1 MQSRKHF
8 PSTWIECYSQFIT
21 LQPGGFFEMRF
32 TKLQDIPSEYRALI
46 NLLIEKGII
55 VVTNDEFEY
64 PLSLDQLYLIRI
76 IQRMI

>member
-1 MQSRKHF
+1 
-8 PSTWIECYSQFIT
+8 
-21 LQPGGFFEMRF
+21 MRF
-32 TKLQDIPSEYRALI
+32 KKLQDIPNEYRALI
-46 NLLIEKGII
+46 DLLIEKGII

>member
-1 MQSRKHF
+1 
-8 PSTWIECYSQFIT
+8 
-21 LQPGGFFEMRF
+21 MRF
-32 TKLQDIPSEYRALI
+32 TKLQDIPSEYRVLI

>member
-1 MQSRKHF
+1 
-8 PSTWIECYSQFIT
+8 
-21 LQPGGFFEMRF
+21 MRF

-64 PLSLDQLYLIRI
+64 PLSLDQLYLNVHFLFQKFRLP
-76 IQRMI
+76 R

>member
-1 MQSRKHF
+1 
-8 PSTWIECYSQFIT
+8 
-21 LQPGGFFEMRF
+21 MRF

-55 VVTNDEFEY
+55 AVTNDEFEY

>member
-1 MQSRKHF
+1 
-8 PSTWIECYSQFIT
+8 
-21 LQPGGFFEMRF
+21 MRF

-64 PLSLDQLYLIRI
+64 PLSLVQLYFIRI